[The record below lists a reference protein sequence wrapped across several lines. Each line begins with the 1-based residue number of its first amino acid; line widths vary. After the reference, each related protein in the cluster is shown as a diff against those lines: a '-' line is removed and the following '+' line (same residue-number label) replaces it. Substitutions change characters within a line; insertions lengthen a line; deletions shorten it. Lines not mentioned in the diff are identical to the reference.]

1 MHPYLQQN
9 SLRKF
14 HAEKDILTEAYG
26 PLTSLTTK
34 NDGPLTAVVDK
45 IAEREGKTAAQ
56 VSNVFL
62 VFRLVPS

>member
-34 NDGPLTAVVDK
+34 KDGPLTAVVDK